1 MNHSTHKQFAQQYF
15 KELLAPLGQRQVPP
29 QAAWKASNLDFWFTP
44 YSPKLARS
52 AKELGVIKRWAD
64 TPFLLAPLN
73 QAVTQTEIRI
83 YLSRLLDVQV
93 ELERMAPQD
102 NPSIQSQ
109 DLPRLWV
116 ISPTISPSL
125 LAGFGARLDEENWLK
140 GIYFLADYLR
150 TAVVIVDQLPHSKD
164 TLWLRILGE
173 GTAQKQA
180 IEELLALPEA
190 NRLRSNVI
198 KLLTNW
204 RLHLEMSKDLNE
216 SEHEL
221 IRNLSPVFSEWRQE
235 QIRQGLCFVL
245 ENLLRFRF
253 GSLDEYLSGIIQPL
267 LKLPPAESTALLL
280 QLSREELMARFGE

>member
-1 MNHSTHKQFAQQYF
+1 M
-15 KELLAPLGQRQVPP
+15 GQRQVPP

-52 AKELGVIKRWAD
+52 AKELGVLKRWAD

-102 NPSIQSQ
+102 NPSIQSK

-125 LAGFGARLDEENWLK
+125 LAGFRARLDEENWLN
-140 GIYFLADYLR
+140 GIYFLADHLR
-150 TAVVIVDQLPHSKD
+150 TAVVVIDQLPHSKE

-173 GTAQKQA
+173 GTVQEQA

-235 QIRQGLCFVL
+235 QIRQGLYFVL

-253 GSLDEYLSGIIQPL
+253 GSLDEHLSGIIQPL